1 MKPMTTINKR
11 ILLTIAA
18 MFIVMMLPMLASAQ
32 VDTTP
37 VDPETAPIDGGL
49 SLLVAAG
56 IGYGAKKVKER
67 KAANKQT
74 NNILS

>member
-1 MKPMTTINKR
+1 MKTMTTINKR
-11 ILLTIAA
+11 ILLTIAS

-56 IGYGAKKVKER
+56 IGYGAKKLKTKR
-67 KAANKQT
+67 KANT
-74 NNILS
+74 NPEIH